1 MQHQRHSAPTSVFCA
16 AAPSDAALLSQ
27 WETHLL
33 PLQQAGYITIWSE
46 RRIQLG
52 TVPRTQQIH
61 NHLDQSDLVVL
72 LVSANFFADDECTAL
87 MEQAIQRAQ
96 NNEAR
101 LIPLLLRPVD
111 WRESPLALFP
121 CMPSNNNPVTQWTNR
136 DAAFAECVRGIRRLL
151 DRPIT
156 APLPHH
162 YTHTEAWQNRTR
174 MLRQVRTIWIDGLL
188 SHALHHAT
196 AIELCLQDRP
206 DMLANPWRLQVQE
219 LDQAPLG
226 PPDGTTIV
234 QVYDRAEGEL
244 LILGEP
250 GAGKTTLLL
259 ELTATLLQRAEL
271 DERLR
276 MPIVFH
282 LSSWAE
288 QRQSLSVWLVEELQ
302 TKYQVP
308 RKIGQ
313 DRVDTDQVLPLFD
326 GLDEVAKDARSACVQ
341 QINDYYQGRLER
353 GSSPIVICCRSEEYA
368 ALSTRITLQH
378 AVSILPLTDEQI
390 TTYLEQAGEQVKGL
404 QQALNEDAQLHSIA
418 RQPLM
423 LNIFMLAYQ
432 GANAAEV
439 PTGETRKK
447 IQHTIFAR
455 YVERMLQRRGA
466 PDYPWEQTRQWLTQ
480 LAYQLQ
486 RSNQSEFY
494 LERMQ
499 ADWLPDK
506 HSHRFASSI
515 VTGCV
520 LLCFFWVAY
529 GLFYGLHFGPCTGLR
544 NGLIVGLYSGGVYV
558 CLEFCYGVA
567 EEVTSKT
574 QTVTRKREE
583 RN

>member
-1 MQHQRHSAPTSVFCA
+1 MHSTDGTSHSTCSEQRGSSHSTAT
-16 AAPSDAALLSQ
+16 PSGRLAQSLRLLCS
-27 WETHLL
+27 L
-33 PLQQAGYITIWSE
+33 A
-46 RRIQLG
+46 
-52 TVPRTQQIH
+52 
-61 NHLDQSDLVVL
+61 
-72 LVSANFFADDECTAL
+72 CT
-87 MEQAIQRAQ
+87 
-96 NNEAR
+96 
-101 LIPLLLRPVD
+101 
-111 WRESPLALFP
+111 
-121 CMPSNNNPVTQWTNR
+121 SNNNPVTQWTNR

-353 GSSPIVICCRSEEYA
+353 G
-368 ALSTRITLQH
+368 
-378 AVSILPLTDEQI
+378 
-390 TTYLEQAGEQVKGL
+390 
-404 QQALNEDAQLHSIA
+404 N
-418 RQPLM
+418 
-423 LNIFMLAYQ
+423 
-432 GANAAEV
+432 
-439 PTGETRKK
+439 
-447 IQHTIFAR
+447 
-455 YVERMLQRRGA
+455 
-466 PDYPWEQTRQWLTQ
+466 TQ
-480 LAYQLQ
+480 
-486 RSNQSEFY
+486 
-494 LERMQ
+494 
-499 ADWLPDK
+499 
-506 HSHRFASSI
+506 
-515 VTGCV
+515 
-520 LLCFFWVAY
+520 
-529 GLFYGLHFGPCTGLR
+529 
-544 NGLIVGLYSGGVYV
+544 
-558 CLEFCYGVA
+558 
-567 EEVTSKT
+567 
-574 QTVTRKREE
+574 
-583 RN
+583 